1 MACHRRVDP
10 AVAGRGVHGSI
21 LLVLVYTGRYGRLR
35 SPDLAQWGLRTLQFT
50 AQTFWLP
57 PRIFLVSNSGRGLW
71 RPHLKQDMVTEL
83 LPRVKPPKAVPGA
96 LAVYLSRSLEI
107 VVLVSLSRVLMGSR
121 RQGIMKVRVDAKI
134 SRVESAAA

>member
-1 MACHRRVDP
+1 M
-10 AVAGRGVHGSI
+10 
-21 LLVLVYTGRYGRLR
+21 
-35 SPDLAQWGLRTLQFT
+35 QFT